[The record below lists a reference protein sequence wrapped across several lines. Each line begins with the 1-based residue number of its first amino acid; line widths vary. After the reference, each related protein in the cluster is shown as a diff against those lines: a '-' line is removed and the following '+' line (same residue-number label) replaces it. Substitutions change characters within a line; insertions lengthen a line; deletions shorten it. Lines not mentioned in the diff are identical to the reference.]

1 MDLTCL
7 LVISTWIQ
15 LPPARPFTPVRGLPD
30 PESGR
35 QLVWEAGGGCEEE
48 EMREEAERKREEDK
62 ESYILPELKIFLNFS
77 ITELMFLH
85 YATFTMSQ
93 LFASGDQNTGASAL
107 ASVLPK
113 YLGLIFF
120 KIDWFDLLAAKG
132 LSRIFSSTTI
142 QRHQFFGTLPS
153 LWSSSCNHTWP
164 MESLDYTDLCRQS
177 DVFAFQHTV

>member
-1 MDLTCL
+1 MQPSGL
-7 LVISTWIQ
+7 Q
-15 LPPARPFTPVRGLPD
+15 HARPPYPSPSPRVYPSSCPLQQWCHPAISSSDALFFCSQSFPVLG
-30 PESGR
+30 
-35 QLVWEAGGGCEEE
+35 
-48 EMREEAERKREEDK
+48 
-62 ESYILPELKIFLNFS
+62 
-77 ITELMFLH
+77 
-85 YATFTMSQ
+85 TFTMSQ